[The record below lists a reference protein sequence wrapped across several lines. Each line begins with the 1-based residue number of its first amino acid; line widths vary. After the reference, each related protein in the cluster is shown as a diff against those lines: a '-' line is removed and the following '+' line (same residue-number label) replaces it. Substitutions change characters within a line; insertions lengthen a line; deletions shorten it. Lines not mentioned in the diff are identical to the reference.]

1 MRSLYN
7 FFDNFTRM
15 RCTATYGNII
25 VGVVHTAAEW
35 RKLLD
40 CMPLR
45 HAQTCFE
52 EQDGKRDMLAG
63 NALVYD
69 T

>member
-15 RCTATYGNII
+15 RCTATYGINT
-25 VGVVHTAAEW
+25 VKVVHTAAEEQ
-35 RKLLD
+35 KLLD

-45 HAQTCFE
+45 HV
-52 EQDGKRDMLAG
+52 GRSLRKRKWERSPAG
-63 NALVYD
+63 R
-69 T
+69 